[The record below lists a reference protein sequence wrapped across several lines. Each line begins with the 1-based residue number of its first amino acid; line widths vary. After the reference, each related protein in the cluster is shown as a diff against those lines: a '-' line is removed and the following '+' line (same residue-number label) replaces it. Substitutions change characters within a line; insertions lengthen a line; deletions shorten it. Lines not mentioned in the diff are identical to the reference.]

1 MNFFSKDKAGVVYYT
16 GLILLVTGLP
26 LSLFLMS
33 IAQFVLAAAFIMER
47 NYRQRLQDF
56 LLNIP
61 ALVLTGLYM
70 MHLGGLIFTQNFSWA
85 AHDLKIKLPLLLM
98 PFLIGTAKPLTKK

>member
-1 MNFFSKDKAGVVYYT
+1 MNFFNRDKAGVVYYA
-16 GLILLVTGLP
+16 GLLLLVTGLP

-33 IAQFVLAAAFIMER
+33 IAQFALVAAFLIER

-61 ALVLTGLYM
+61 ALVLTGLYV
-70 MHLGGLIFTQNFSWA
+70 MHLGGLLFTQNFSWA
-85 AHDLKIKLPLLLM
+85 GLSS
-98 PFLIGTAKPLTKK
+98 

>member
-1 MNFFSKDKAGVVYYT
+1 MNFLNRNKAGVIYYT
-16 GLILLVTGLP
+16 GLLLLVTGLP
-26 LSLFLMS
+26 LSLFVTS
-33 IAQFVLAAAFIMER
+33 VAQFVLLASFLLER

-61 ALVLTGLYM
+61 ALVLTGIYM
-70 MHLGGLIFTQNFSWA
+70 MHVGGLLFTKDFSWA

-98 PFLIGTAKPLTKK
+98 PFLIGT